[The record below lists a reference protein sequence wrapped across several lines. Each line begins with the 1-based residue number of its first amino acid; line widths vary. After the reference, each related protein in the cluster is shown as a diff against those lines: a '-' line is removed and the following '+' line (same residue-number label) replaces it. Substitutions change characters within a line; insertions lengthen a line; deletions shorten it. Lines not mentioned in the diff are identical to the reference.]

1 MEFFKSI
8 SGWVDALTGTPLAIF
23 ILITSLA
30 TVFLVVATQ
39 IGYIAKELGKVA
51 EQLRNQGN
59 KAELL
64 QKEPYKHLW
73 SEYEKTV
80 HQMENKD
87 GSTEERATLPAEAF
101 FSKETLVD
109 NRKFIWNDFFRH
121 LPGILTGLGIIGT
134 FAGLITGL
142 EGFAPSDDAGT
153 ARQSLTTLLHGVQ
166 EAFRLSAFAITCAI
180 VATFLEKSLLTW
192 AYKNVERL
200 THAID
205 ALYDAGA
212 GEDYLARLVEADEA
226 NAVQTAQLKDS
237 LVNELKTLLV
247 ELTDRQIQAQENSSI
262 QLGQVIS
269 GSLGEVKSTLGDLQA
284 TFSGKSSADTDNIK
298 GALDSLIAAFI
309 DRINTTLG
317 EQMQAIQASMQQS
330 TQTMQQVEQ
339 SLNGLVNNIAETTSG
354 VMEDV
359 MTKMEDTMQKAASN
373 QEQMTLQ
380 MGEFVNQL
388 RTQMENQQETS
399 HHTMQKTLAGLLQTM
414 QASQEKSRETLDGSI
429 DQLLGKLKGGLSLMA
444 QMQETQHNQLAG
456 NIDEILK
463 KVGSAVIIMQD
474 NVTELRRTTT
484 DAINGMNSGADR
496 IKSAADHFTTAGQS
510 VSGVLDKA
518 TPVSAQLATSSNALG
533 QASQQLATLFAQQ
546 QQIKN
551 ETAHH
556 IETLQQLLQS
566 AKQEAGIK
574 KDLINDIQRVT
585 DTLKNTE
592 SQSLEY
598 LGKVNDVLVNS
609 FKDFGSAMAQ
619 QVSQNITKTDEH
631 LSKGVN
637 QLTGVVEELG
647 AQLQKMRNRS

>member
-8 SGWVDALTGTPLAIF
+8 FGWVEVLTGTPLAIF
-23 ILITSLA
+23 ILIALLVI
-30 TVFLVVATQ
+30 VFLIVA
-39 IGYIAKELGKVA
+39 GHSWYIAKELGKLA
-51 EQLRNQGN
+51 EQLRNHGD

-87 GSTEERATLPAEAF
+87 GSTEYRATLPAEAF

-166 EAFRLSAFAITCAI
+166 EAFHLSAFAITCAI

-269 GSLGEVKSTLGDLQA
+269 GSLGEVKSTLGDLHS

-309 DRINTTLG
+309 DRINSTLG
-317 EQMQAIQASMQQS
+317 EQMQAIQISMQQS

-339 SLNGLVNNIAETTSG
+339 SLNGLVNNIAKTTSG

-359 MTKMEDTMQKAASN
+359 VTKMEDTMQKAASN

-388 RTQMENQQETS
+388 RTQMETQQVTS
-399 HHTMQKTLAGLLQTM
+399 HDTMQKTLAGLLQTM
-414 QASQEKSRETLDGSI
+414 QAGQEKSRETLDGSI
-429 DQLLGKLKGGLSLMA
+429 DQLLDKLKGSLSNMA
-444 QMQETQHNQLAG
+444 QMQETQHNQLTG
-456 NIDEILK
+456 NIEEILK
-463 KVGSAVIIMQD
+463 QVGSAVTIMQG

-484 DAINGMNSGADR
+484 DAISGMNSGADR
-496 IKSAADHFTTAGQS
+496 MKSAADHFTTAGQS

-518 TPVSAQLATSSNALG
+518 TPVATQLATSSNALG
-533 QASQQLATLFAQQ
+533 QASQQLANLFAQQ

-551 ETAHH
+551 ETTHH

-566 AKQEAGIK
+566 AKQEVDIK

-585 DTLKNTE
+585 DTLRSTE
-592 SQSLEY
+592 NQSLEY
-598 LGKVNDVLVNS
+598 LDKVNDVLVNS
-609 FKDFGSAMAQ
+609 FRDFGSAMAQ
-619 QVSQNITKTDEH
+619 QVSQNITQTDKH
-631 LSKGVN
+631 LSSGVN